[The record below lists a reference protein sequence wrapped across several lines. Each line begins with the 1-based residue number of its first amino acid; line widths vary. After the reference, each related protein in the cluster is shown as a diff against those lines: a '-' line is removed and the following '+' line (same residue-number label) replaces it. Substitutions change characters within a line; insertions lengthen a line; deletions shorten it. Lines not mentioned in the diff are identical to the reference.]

1 MLAATDAVDRAALEA
16 AAIAAGL
23 VLEAEDN
30 SHRGIVR
37 LVRGELRI
45 ERLGE
50 RARRDQRAAVDRHRS
65 ARQPW
70 AQSDREAEYQRSR
83 DGDAIKPAETRV
95 LAAAAIRQAVIDLV
109 IDLDQHPRPP
119 RN

>member
-70 AQSDREAEYQRSR
+70 ALSDREAEATRNR
-83 DGDAIKPAETRV
+83 DAAAMRAAETRV
-95 LAAAAIRQAVIDLV
+95 PGAQAHGTARQTGGEG
-109 IDLDQHPRPP
+109 
-119 RN
+119 